1 MDGQRS
7 DSLTGNWD
15 TRISRRVLLRTGGSA
30 AAGLLLLG
38 RAAYTASAA
47 PPHAGNP
54 FSLGIASG
62 DPTPQGFVLWTRL
75 LPEGTPL
82 DGSVMKQEPY
92 GVRYEIAEDED
103 FRRIVRRGTEEAV
116 WEESHTVHAEIA
128 GLQPDRWYWYRFK
141 WGPTVSPV
149 GRTRTA
155 PAAGANVDKLTFGFV
170 SCQCNATELNFRP
183 TRKSLPVGCPAAASF
198 ASLGF
203 APSTWQTRQSL
214 TH

>member
-82 DGSVMKQEPY
+82 DGSVMKP
-92 GVRYEIAEDED
+92 
-103 FRRIVRRGTEEAV
+103 
-116 WEESHTVHAEIA
+116 
-128 GLQPDRWYWYRFK
+128 
-141 WGPTVSPV
+141 
-149 GRTRTA
+149 
-155 PAAGANVDKLTFGFV
+155 
-170 SCQCNATELNFRP
+170 
-183 TRKSLPVGCPAAASF
+183 LPKF
-198 ASLGF
+198 A
-203 APSTWQTRQSL
+203 
-214 TH
+214 